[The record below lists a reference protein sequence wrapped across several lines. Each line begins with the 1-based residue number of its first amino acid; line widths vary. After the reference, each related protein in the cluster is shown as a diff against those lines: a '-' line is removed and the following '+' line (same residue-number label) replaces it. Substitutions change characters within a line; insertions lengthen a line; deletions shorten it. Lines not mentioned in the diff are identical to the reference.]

1 MLKLYRGLR
10 PYTRQLMVMV
20 LLLFVQAFS
29 MLMLPSMMSLIIDN
43 GVVKGDMDYITMAGI
58 IMVCITLAGSAS
70 AIGVGYFA
78 SKVAV
83 GFCTDTRKRL
93 FRHIDR
99 FTLAEFDKVGTSSLT
114 TRSTNDILQV
124 QTFTIMLFRLI
135 ILAPIMC
142 IGGIVLAFQKNA
154 SLAMV
159 LVICMP
165 VIIVFLVFVLRSAFP
180 LFRSMQT
187 KLDKVNL
194 IIRENITGVRVVRAF
209 TAEEREEQRFEAAN
223 EDMTQTSTKS
233 QVKVSTLMPLL
244 MLIINLGTVA
254 VVWFGGQQISMGV
267 IQVGDMM
274 ALIQYLMLI
283 MYALVMM
290 SLIFALM
297 PRASVCAQRIVEVME
312 IQPDIV
318 NPREPKTPQEQTGVV
333 EFRGVALAYGGSAT
347 PAISNISF
355 TALPGQTTALI
366 GATGSGKSSVICTIP
381 RLRDV
386 TQGSVTVDG
395 VDVREYDLAALR
407 KRIGYVPQQSNLFAG
422 TIRSNIAFADE
433 SMNEEQVLRAARIA
447 QADEFISQKKLQY
460 DDPIAEGGT
469 NVSGGQRQRLTIARA
484 MATDA
489 SIFVFDDSFSA
500 LDFKTDAAV
509 RKAIKENTKNATVI
523 IVAQRIGTIMD
534 ADKILVMDKGKI
546 VGEGT
551 HKELLATCDIYA
563 QIAQTQLAEGGGENA

>member
-1 MLKLYRGLR
+1 MLKLYKGLK
-10 PYTRQLMVMV
+10 PYVKQLIVMI

-29 MLMLPSMMSLIIDN
+29 MLLLPSMMSMIIDK
-43 GVVKGDMDYITMAGI
+43 GVVQGDMNYIVTAGI
-58 IMVCITLAGSAS
+58 IMICITLAGSAS

-99 FTLAEFDKVGTSSLT
+99 FTLEEFDRVGTSSLT

-124 QTFTIMLFRLI
+124 QNFTIMLFRVI

-142 IGGIVLAFQKNA
+142 IGGITLAFQKNA
-154 SLAMV
+154 TLAMV
-159 LVICMP
+159 LVVCMP
-165 VIIVFLVFVLRSAFP
+165 VIVVFLVLVLRSAFP
-180 LFRSMQT
+180 IFRSMQS

-209 TAEEREEQRFEAAN
+209 TAEEREEKRFEKAN
-223 EDMTQTSTKS
+223 EDMTQASTKS

-254 VVWFGGQQISMGV
+254 VVWFGGQQISQGV

-297 PRASVCAQRIVEVME
+297 PRASVCAERIVEVLE
-312 IQPDIV
+312 IKPVITDAAQPKI
-318 NPREPKTPQEQTGVV
+318 PEKQTGVV
-333 EFRGVALAYGGSAT
+333 EFRDVTLTYGNSET
-347 PAISNISF
+347 PAVSGISF
-355 TALPGQTTALI
+355 TAMPGQTTAII
-366 GATGSGKSSVICTIP
+366 GATGSGKSSVICMIP
-381 RLRDV
+381 RLRDPA
-386 TQGSVTVDG
+386 QGTVLVDG
-395 VDVREYDLAALR
+395 VDVREYSLDALR
-407 KRIGYVPQQSNLFAG
+407 KRIGYVPQKSNLFAG
-422 TIRSNIAFADE
+422 TIRSNIAF
-433 SMNEEQVLRAARIA
+433 SNENMSDGQVKRAARIA
-447 QADEFISQKKLQY
+447 QADDFISKKELGY
-460 DDPIAEGGT
+460 DDPVAEGGT
-469 NVSGGQRQRLTIARA
+469 NVSGGQRQRLAIARA

-489 SIFVFDDSFSA
+489 NIFVFDDSFSA

-509 RKAIKENTKNATVI
+509 RQAIRENTQDATVI
-523 IVAQRIGTIMD
+523 IVAQRVGTIMN
-534 ADKILVMDKGKI
+534 ADKILVMDQGKI

-551 HKELLATCDIYA
+551 HEELLRTCDIYA
-563 QIAQTQLAEGGGENA
+563 QIAKTQLAGGGEEK

>member
-1 MLKLYRGLR
+1 MLKLYRGLKS
-10 PYTRQLMVMV
+10 YGKQLLLMV

-29 MLMLPSMMSLIIDN
+29 MLMLPSMMSLIIDR
-43 GVVKGDMDYITMAGI
+43 GVVQGDMNYIVTAGV
-58 IMVCITLAGSAS
+58 IMICITLAGSAS

-83 GFCTDTRKRL
+83 GFCTDTRKKL
-93 FRHIDR
+93 FRHIGR
-99 FTLAEFDKVGTSSLT
+99 FTLEEFDRVGTSSLT

-124 QTFTIMLFRLI
+124 QNFTIMLFRVI

-142 IGGIVLAFQKNA
+142 IGGIALAFQKN
-154 SLAMV
+154 STLAMV
-159 LVICMP
+159 LVVCMP
-165 VIIVFLVFVLRSAFP
+165 VIVVFLVLVLRSAFP
-180 LFRSMQT
+180 LFRSMQS

-194 IIRENITGVRVVRAF
+194 VIRENITGVRVVRAF
-209 TAEEREEQRFEAAN
+209 TAEQREEKRFEAAN

-297 PRASVCAQRIVEVME
+297 PRASVCAERIMEVLE
-312 IQPDIV
+312 I
-318 NPREPKTPQEQTGVV
+318 EPVITDAKNAKIPEKKTGTV
-333 EFRGVALAYGGSAT
+333 EFCDVTLTYGNSDT
-347 PAISNISF
+347 PAVSGISF
-355 TALPGQTTALI
+355 TAMLGQTTALI
-366 GATGSGKSSVICTIP
+366 GATGSGKSSVICMIP
-381 RLRDV
+381 RLSDPA
-386 TQGSVTVDG
+386 QGTVLVDG

-407 KRIGYVPQQSNLFAG
+407 RRIAYVPQKSNLFAG
-422 TIRSNIAFADE
+422 TIRSNIAF
-433 SMNEEQVLRAARIA
+433 SNENLSDDKVKRAARIA
-447 QADEFISQKKLQY
+447 QADDFISKKELGY
-460 DDPIAEGGT
+460 DDPVAEGGT
-469 NVSGGQRQRLTIARA
+469 NVSGGQRQRLAIARA

-489 SIFVFDDSFSA
+489 NIFVFDDSFSA

-509 RKAIKENTKNATVI
+509 RQAIRENTQDATVI
-523 IVAQRIGTIMD
+523 IVAQRVGTIMN
-534 ADKILVMDKGKI
+534 ADKILVMDEGKI
-546 VGEGT
+546 IGEGT
-551 HKELLATCDIYA
+551 HEELLRTCDIYA
-563 QIAQTQLAEGGGENA
+563 QIARTQLAGGGGEE